1 MLRGRHNGYIIVLH
15 RIMLGKLSYIV
26 GVWSDKLRG
35 FDSFNTQCYTQCFV
49 CIHVDECECKVNEQ
63 MALKK
68 EKVLI
73 N

>member
-35 FDSFNTQCYTQCFV
+35 PSTPSVT
-49 CIHVDECECKVNEQ
+49 
-63 MALKK
+63 LS
-68 EKVLI
+68 VLCAYMLMSVSVK
-73 N
+73 